1 MLCAGTIASVSNWQV
16 PALAIKCTG
25 HGAYQRTRL
34 IALGFPR
41 GDLMRSK
48 QVKGI
53 QIGDQ
58 AHAEVSTGKK
68 AGTHFG
74 RVAVRATG
82 SFNIQTSAG
91 VIQGVPHPLL
101 QDPAV
106 RRRIRL
112 FTHSA
117 LYKGERIQG
126 RRYASSAIPP
136 GLNAEVSRADG

>member
-1 MLCAGTIASVSNWQV
+1 MPINARGI
-16 PALAIKCTG
+16 G
-25 HGAYQRTRL
+25 
-34 IALGFPR
+34 LGFPR
-41 GDLMRSK
+41 GYLMRSK

-53 QIGDQ
+53 QIGNQ
-58 AHAEVSTGKK
+58 VHAEVSTGKK

-91 VIQGVPHPLL
+91 VIQGVPHPRL

-106 RRRIRL
+106 WRRTRL

-117 LYKGERIQG
+117 LYKGERTQG
-126 RRYASSAIPP
+126 RRYAS
-136 GLNAEVSRADG
+136 